1 MTNGHPLFRSSL
13 GYYHLFNYRFWYSLV
28 DIQGNIS
35 INHTMHN
42 SAASNEDEYDVH
54 QVDIWQC
61 SSCIE

>member
-1 MTNGHPLFRSSL
+1 MTNGHPLFHSIL
-13 GYYHLFNYRFWYSLV
+13 DYYHLFNDGFRYGLV

-42 SAASNEDEYDVH
+42 STAPNEDEYDVH